1 MNQSKKVTEGAL
13 LTTIFIFL
21 MLVTIFVPGLLMI
34 TIFVLPIPFILYS
47 YKHDWQ
53 ASLIMLGTAVLLS
66 SLFATLISLPLAVLA
81 GIGGIMIGTAMH
93 HGLTAYETW
102 ARGTIGFVIGLLLVF
117 VFTQLFLEVNLATQ
131 IDSILS
137 ESIELS
143 KEMMREIGFTNI
155 AEEDWLLVEKQL
167 SLAKNLIPVGITIL
181 SIAFSFISQWLSYK
195 LMNRLEKRKF
205 AFPPF
210 RTLRL
215 PIAIVWIYFFALV
228 FMFMDLDPNSM
239 TYLVAHN
246 VFSLTG
252 LFMVLQGLSFLF
264 FITHKKKWPKAL
276 PVFGVVLTLFFPF
289 VFLYFMRILGIIDI
303 GFGLRDRH
311 LKK

>member
-21 MLVTIFVPGLLMI
+21 MLLTIFVPGSLMI
-34 TIFVLPIPFILYS
+34 TIFVLPVPFVLYS

-53 ASLIMLGTAVLLS
+53 ASLIMLGAAVILS
-66 SLFATLISLPLAVLA
+66 SLFATMFSLPLAVLV

-93 HGLTAYETW
+93 HGLSSYETW
-102 ARGTIGFVIGLLLVF
+102 ARGTIGFVIGMLFVLIFVQLL
-117 VFTQLFLEVNLATQ
+117 LEVNLANE
-131 IDSILS
+131 IDSILG

-143 KEMMREIGFTNI
+143 KEMVKNIGFANI
-155 AEEDWLLVEKQL
+155 AEEDWLLVEQQL

-181 SIAFSFISQWLSYK
+181 SIFFSFVSQWFSYK
-195 LMNRLEKRKF
+195 LINRLEKGKF

-215 PIAIVWIYFFALV
+215 PLAMVWIYFFALV
-228 FMFMDLDPNSM
+228 FMFMDLDPKSM

-246 VFSLTG
+246 VFSLAG
-252 LFMVLQGLSFLF
+252 LFMVLQGLSFMF
-264 FITHKKKWPKAL
+264 FIAHQKKWPKAL
-276 PVFGVVLTLFFPF
+276 PIIGVILTLVFPF

-303 GFGLRDRH
+303 GFGLRDRQ